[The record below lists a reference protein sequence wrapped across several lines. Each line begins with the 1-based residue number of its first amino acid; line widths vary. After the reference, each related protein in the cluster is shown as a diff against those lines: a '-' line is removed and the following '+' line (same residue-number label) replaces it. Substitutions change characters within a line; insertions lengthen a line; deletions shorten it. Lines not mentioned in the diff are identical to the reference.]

1 MLFFGFF
8 MNDNLPINS
17 STSNLQ
23 PFPKDNVKPQANDK
37 VTEVGVLSLAHA
49 PEEKTNRPIG
59 QAEVIIL
66 VGTSS
71 VGKTSIIQEI
81 KRQSQE
87 REWKEFDSD
96 LVGPK
101 NFEAFWDQERKNL
114 GISEDDYAIFKA
126 VLIPRENN
134 MHLHHAIGEPAYLD
148 QNSVYKEGTTPE
160 QKKIAINVA
169 NTLRDPTDRLFNQF
183 SKDQFD
189 VASREILLNA
199 ESGIS
204 TIIGVLDDSELFK
217 GYPKPNARVTT
228 VLVYCS
234 FQSLSD
240 RIAARNNTALESGR
254 YEEFREHT
262 HFLILPN
269 YSGQKQNKMTPK
281 PLLKN

>member
-1 MLFFGFF
+1 

-134 MHLHHAIGEPAYLD
+134 MHLHHAHW
-148 QNSVYKEGTTPE
+148 GTS
-160 QKKIAINVA
+160 
-169 NTLRDPTDRLFNQF
+169 LLG
-183 SKDQFD
+183 SKFC
-189 VASREILLNA
+189 L
-199 ESGIS
+199 
-204 TIIGVLDDSELFK
+204 
-217 GYPKPNARVTT
+217 
-228 VLVYCS
+228 
-234 FQSLSD
+234 
-240 RIAARNNTALESGR
+240 
-254 YEEFREHT
+254 
-262 HFLILPN
+262 
-269 YSGQKQNKMTPK
+269 
-281 PLLKN
+281 